1 MVEQEARKHAEAERG
16 KAGVPQDFKLEWIQQ
31 RYIEIS
37 RTQPDGTLFVRDFLA
52 WIAHFSLG
60 NAWWELALNDATGH
74 VLRTDKSRFREG
86 T

>member
-1 MVEQEARKHAEAERG
+1 VVEQEARKHAEAERLKSEMPEG
-16 KAGVPQDFKLEWIQQ
+16 FKLEWIKQ

-37 RTQPDGTLFVRDFLA
+37 RAQPDGTLFVRDFLA

-74 VLRTDKSRFREG
+74 VLRTDKSRTRGEA
-86 T
+86 

>member
-1 MVEQEARKHAEAERG
+1 VVEQEARKHAEAERA
-16 KAGVPQDFKLEWIQQ
+16 KAGVPEVFQLEWVQQ

-37 RTQPDGTLFVRDFLA
+37 RSQPDGRLLVRDFLA

-60 NAWWELALNDATGH
+60 QAWWELALNDATGH
-74 VLRTDKSRFREG
+74 VLRTARSRSQGE